1 MKIRFSTTLVSALLM
16 SLCLMFF
23 IPASL
28 QFASTW
34 KILYYDETLGFREPN
49 LLMPLGFCALGFE
62 VIGLIV
68 LWTGYRKKECWAWF
82 VMLSILL
89 FFVFPDNVLKLL
101 LEMQTPAFQ
110 WPYLLNGIRDVYWP
124 SISTALGVL
133 DFLVMLVALLLP
145 IKAFFWR
152 AANSK
157 VVEEHLLQNP
167 LA

>member
-1 MKIRFSTTLVSALLM
+1 
-16 SLCLMFF
+16 MFF

-34 KILYYDETLGFREPN
+34 NQLYLDVAPGYRESN

-68 LWTGYRKKECWAWF
+68 LWTGYRKGERWAWF

-110 WPYLLNGIRDVYWP
+110 WSYWINGIRNLYWP

-133 DFLVMLVALLLP
+133 DFLLMSVALFLP
-145 IKAFFWR
+145 IEAFFR
-152 AANSK
+152 RQSAAQIKAESLHEQ
-157 VVEEHLLQNP
+157 V
-167 LA
+167 

>member
-1 MKIRFSTTLVSALLM
+1 MRIRCNTTLISALLM
-16 SLCLMFF
+16 SLCLIFF
-23 IPASL
+23 IPTSL

-34 KILYYDETLGFREPN
+34 NTLYFYEAPGFQEPN
-49 LLMPLGFCALGFE
+49 LLMPLGFCSLGFE

-110 WPYLLNGIRDVYWP
+110 WSYWFNGIREVYWP
-124 SISTALGVL
+124 SILTAVGVL
-133 DFLVMLVALLLP
+133 DFLVMAVALLLP

-152 AANSK
+152 HPPAQVKAKSLH
-157 VVEEHLLQNP
+157 EQ
-167 LA
+167 A

>member
-1 MKIRFSTTLVSALLM
+1 MRIRCNTTLISALLM

-34 KILYYDETLGFREPN
+34 KTLYFDAAPGYREPN

-68 LWTGYRKKECWAWF
+68 LWTGYRKMERWAWF

-101 LEMQTPAFQ
+101 LKMQTPAFQ
-110 WPYLLNGIRDVYWP
+110 WSYWFNGIREVYWP

-133 DFLVMLVALLLP
+133 DFLLMAVALLLP

-152 AANSK
+152 QPTAQVKAESPH
-157 VVEEHLLQNP
+157 VQT
-167 LA
+167 